1 MEESPVS
8 LIKKIKSDLLK
19 DELLAKS
26 NTEYK
31 QINDKIINSKPYI
44 LNEIVEVNSTTTK
57 VNDGKA
63 ILYTIQ
69 QSEVIEAE
77 NNSNLVL
84 TNVINH
90 KQSISDLDMD
100 DNEQTLPDNFS
111 KNVNVTNYQ
120 MTNDEDIYKFD
131 SLDEARTFVKEQ
143 LRQNLNTWIN
153 TNEKEIDDIC
163 KKYLKR

>member
-1 MEESPVS
+1 MEESRSS

-131 SLDEARTFVKEQ
+131 SLDEARTFIKEQ
-143 LRQNLNTWIN
+143 LRQNLNNWIN
-153 TNEKEIDDIC
+153 INQKEIDDIC
-163 KKYLKR
+163 KKYLIR

>member
-57 VNDGKA
+57 VNDGKKYA
-63 ILYTIQ
+63 
-69 QSEVIEAE
+69 QSRRVDDG
-77 NNSNLVL
+77 
-84 TNVINH
+84 NH
-90 KQSISDLDMD
+90 F
-100 DNEQTLPDNFS
+100 FS
-111 KNVNVTNYQ
+111 
-120 MTNDEDIYKFD
+120 EHIYRNWR
-131 SLDEARTFVKEQ
+131 AANMR
-143 LRQNLNTWIN
+143 N
-153 TNEKEIDDIC
+153 
-163 KKYLKR
+163 KRGKTRN

>member
-153 TNEKEIDDIC
+153 INQKEIDDIC

>member
-1 MEESPVS
+1 MEESRSS

-100 DNEQTLPDNFS
+100 DNEQALPDNFS

-143 LRQNLNTWIN
+143 LRKNLNNWIN
-153 TNEKEIDDIC
+153 TNQKEIDDIC
-163 KKYLKR
+163 KKYLIR